1 MLRQHPA
8 RILLVVAV
16 LTVGLLLLSGP
27 GAHDTS
33 GTWYYLSSFGWF
45 GFLLGFLLFVVLAVV
60 VAVQK
65 IRARGSRSD
74 RRTA

>member
-8 RILLVVAV
+8 RILSVVAV
-16 LTVGLLLLSGP
+16 VTVGLLLLSAP

-33 GTWYYLSSFGWF
+33 GTWYYLSAFGWF

-60 VAVQK
+60 IAVQK
-65 IRARGSRSD
+65 IRGRSD